1 MNKLAKKNIQI
12 LVILSRQVIRFQLIQ
27 MKYSLIN
34 RLRQYKALCYNTKRN
49 FKK

>member
-34 RLRQYKALCYNTKRN
+34 RLRQYKALCNNTKRN